1 MKKLLTL
8 AAITLAIAGFA
19 LAEITYPVDVV
30 NTRWAVLDTN
40 SGEIIARQRTWP
52 VADGS
57 EIPGLAT
64 NIVYLLHASDAVPQ
78 YDGRVFVLH
87 STETIQPSANR
98 ITKSYAAVRRP
109 NDDISVAAKNREME
123 EVERHTIDLARE
135 VLETRLLLTALIQYA
150 IDGQD
155 LPPKVK
161 DFADDYKAKGV
172 KLWKNRD
179 RLKALLLA
187 IEGNEDFDLD
197 AGWEEPE

>member
-57 EIPGLAT
+57 EIPGLAS
-64 NIVYLLHASDAVPQ
+64 NIVYLLHVSDAVPQ

-87 STETIQPSANR
+87 STETIQPAASR

-123 EVERHTIDLARE
+123 EIERHTIDLARE

>member
-1 MKKLLTL
+1 MRKLTL

-57 EIPGLAT
+57 EIPGLAS
-64 NIVYLLHASDAVPQ
+64 NIVYLLHVSDAVPQ

-87 STETIQPSANR
+87 STETILPAANR
-98 ITKSYAAVRRP
+98 ITKSYEAVRRP
-109 NDDISVAAKNREME
+109 NDDITVAAKNREME

-179 RLKALLLA
+179 RLKALLLS
-187 IEGNEDFDLD
+187 IEANEDFDLD